1 MSDAKLTEGN
11 LYFKF
16 HNVDRATKYDDW
28 NNYRKQFIS
37 GAKAVDFIIVKG
49 SILWLIEVRDYR
61 RHKRTKPS
69 DLSDEMAQKVMD
81 TMAGLVSAQF
91 IAKDENEKDT
101 AKTALQCRMLRIVL
115 HLEQPKNPSKLF
127 PLSVDPANL
136 KIKLRQ
142 KLKFADPKPLLCD
155 TRSFPEFLGNVTP
168 AS

>member
-1 MSDAKLTEGN
+1 MRDVKLDEGK
-11 LYFKF
+11 LSFKF
-16 HNVDRATKYDDW
+16 YNVDRATKYDDW
-28 NNYRKQFIS
+28 DHYRKNFIS
-37 GAKAVDFIIVKG
+37 GAKAVDFIIIQE
-49 SILWLIEVRDYR
+49 SILWFIEVRDYR

-69 DLSDEMAQKVMD
+69 DLSDEMAQKVMA

-91 IAKDENEKDT
+91 MAKNENEKDT
-101 AKTALQCRMLRIVL
+101 AKMALQCRILRVVL

-142 KLKFADPKPLLCD
+142 KLKFADPKPLLCE
-155 TRSFPEFLGNVTP
+155 TQNFPEFLGNVTP